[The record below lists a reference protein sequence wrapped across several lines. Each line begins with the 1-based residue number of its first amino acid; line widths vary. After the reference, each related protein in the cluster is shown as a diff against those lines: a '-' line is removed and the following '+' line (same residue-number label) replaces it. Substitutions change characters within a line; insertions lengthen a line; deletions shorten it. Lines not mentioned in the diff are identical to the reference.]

1 MNKSISQT
9 ISFLRFPLI
18 VGVIFIHTVFV
29 LPEDLKGYECF
40 KYMLGCFTAFSV
52 PLFFII
58 SSFLFFYDMKEFDM
72 WKWFIKMKKRVRTLL
87 IPYILWNL
95 FYLLF
100 MLIVQVSFPNI
111 MGGSRKMIYNYSFLE
126 LIDSFWNFG
135 GMYHGMPILYSF
147 WFIRNLFILNLFA
160 PVFYLLL
167 KKIPV
172 VFFIISLVLFILNP
186 FDFIATNMDWVKSV
200 LFYGIGVFCAVN
212 AIDFTDLRKLSSPFV
227 FFVIVSIILLPFV
240 PDTMRFYWYQ
250 VLLVIG
256 ALTIPTIVRKGI
268 LNKKLRVNNFLAS
281 SSFFVYAFH
290 LFIIIPFNR
299 FWSTILPVNNWTASI
314 MLVIVPFLVA
324 FISVCV
330 YYVLKENFPKF
341 TELII
346 GGR

>member
-1 MNKSISQT
+1 
-9 ISFLRFPLI
+9 
-18 VGVIFIHTVFV
+18 
-29 LPEDLKGYECF
+29 
-40 KYMLGCFTAFSV
+40 
-52 PLFFII
+52 
-58 SSFLFFYDMKEFDM
+58 
-72 WKWFIKMKKRVRTLL
+72 
-87 IPYILWNL
+87 
-95 FYLLF
+95 
-100 MLIVQVSFPNI
+100 
-111 MGGSRKMIYNYSFLE
+111 MIYNYSFLE

-240 PDTMRFYWYQ
+240 LDTMRFYWYQ

-256 ALTIPTIVRKGI
+256 ALTIPTVVRKGI

-341 TELII
+341 TKLII